1 MTDLVWTD
9 VRNIIEASIIN
20 APRSLQ
26 TRIGPS
32 ELGNPCD
39 RCLAHK
45 LAGTPERP
53 EAAWLPFIGTAVHEK
68 FEGIFLGHEFTRAD
82 LGMPGRW
89 LPEHRVTVGT
99 VNGIEIT
106 GNTDLF
112 DTQTGTVIDFKCVGT
127 TTIKKAK
134 AHGASLVYSR
144 QAQLYAKGWADD
156 GYTVNTTTILYLP
169 RNSVSLADTYVW
181 SAPYDRQIALDA
193 IGRANLIAVAIAANG
208 LEAVLA
214 GMAEHTFEE
223 FSCKRFATPIVN
235 NTTSSAPFGALV

>member
-1 MTDLVWTD
+1 MTEQVWAD
-9 VRNIIEASIIN
+9 ARHVIEAAMLN
-20 APRSLQ
+20 APRTLQ

-32 ELGNPCD
+32 EIGNPCD

-53 EAAWLPFIGTAVHEK
+53 EAAWLPQIGTAVHGWLESV
-68 FEGIFLGHEFTRAD
+68 FLNHETTRVA

-89 LPEHRVTVGT
+89 LSEHRVTVGIIGG
-99 VNGIEIT
+99 VEIS
-106 GNTDLF
+106 GSTDLF
-112 DTQTGTVIDFKCVGT
+112 DTDTGTVIDFKVVGA

-134 AHGASLVYSR
+134 AYGASLVYSR

>member
-1 MTDLVWTD
+1 MTDQVWTD

-20 APRSLQ
+20 APRTLQ

-68 FEGIFLGHEFTRAD
+68 LEGIFLGHEFTRAD

-89 LPEHRVTVGT
+89 FPEHRVTVGT
-99 VNGIEIT
+99 VNGTQIT

-181 SAPYDRQIALDA
+181 SAPYDRQVALDTLA
-193 IGRANLIAVAIAANG
+193 RANNIANAIKG
-208 LEAVLA
+208 LGLDQVLA
-214 GMAEHTFEE
+214 AMPEHTFDE
-223 FSCKRFATPIVN
+223 FSCKRFATPTTPN
-235 NTTSSAPFGALV
+235 LNTDAPFGALV